1 MINPNEDTEWNDIL
15 RAHGVLPP
23 KEPEPEEIDPN
34 DLLPTRE
41 EILEQSTLDELD
53 ELLEDDDRRV
63 LEQYRQ
69 KRIAEMQALA
79 RKEKYGSLITIDETN
94 FVQEVT
100 EASKECAVVVYMC
113 RDSVPACRIITEHM
127 KKLAE
132 RFKATKFVK
141 YDMKAY
147 PDRNFPTLLIYKDGQ
162 LNDQLVAFKGTDFK
176 TIALYLHSL
185 DVIKI
190 EKDEVFDKKDESSSE
205 ESDYDSDDDY

>member
-1 MINPNEDTEWNDIL
+1 LNPNEDTEWNDIL
-15 RAHGVLPP
+15 RAQGILPP
-23 KEPEPEEIDPN
+23 KEPKPEEIDPN

-41 EILEQSTLDELD
+41 EILEQSNLDELD

-63 LEQYRQ
+63 LEKYRQ

-79 RKEKYGSLITIDETN
+79 RKEKYGNLITIDETN

-113 RDSVPACRIITEHM
+113 RDSVPQCRIVTEHM

-141 YDMKAY
+141 YDMRAY
-147 PDRNFPTLLIYKDGQ
+147 PDRNFPTLLIYQDGQ
-162 LNDQLVAFKGTDFK
+162 LKDQLV
-176 TIALYLHSL
+176 
-185 DVIKI
+185 
-190 EKDEVFDKKDESSSE
+190 
-205 ESDYDSDDDY
+205 

>member
-1 MINPNEDTEWNDIL
+1 LNKLLFFFFVQLFLGI
-15 RAHGVLPP
+15 LPP
-23 KEPEPEEIDPN
+23 KEPKPEEIDPN

-41 EILEQSTLDELD
+41 EILEQSNLDELD

-63 LEQYRQ
+63 LEKYRQ

-79 RKEKYGSLITIDETN
+79 RKEKYGNLITIDETN

-113 RDSVPACRIITEHM
+113 RDSVPQCRIVTEHM

-141 YDMKAY
+141 YDMRAY
-147 PDRNFPTLLIYKDGQ
+147 PDRNFPTLLIYQDGQ
-162 LNDQLVAFKGTDFK
+162 LKDQLVAFKGTDFK

-190 EKDEVFDKKDESSSE
+190 DKDEVFDKKDESESS

>member
-63 LEQYRQ
+63 LEKYRQ

-94 FVQEVT
+94 FVEEVT

-113 RDSVPACRIITEHM
+113 RDSVPQCRIVTEHM

-147 PDRNFPTLLIYKDGQ
+147 PDRNFPTLLIYQDGQ
-162 LNDQLVAFKGTDFK
+162 LKDQLVAFKGTDFK

-190 EKDEVFDKKDESSSE
+190 EKDEVFDKKDSES